1 MPELSIVLPVCNEE
15 SNLPEV
21 YRRLVAEVEPLGH
34 SFELIFVDDGSKD
47 ASATVLES
55 LHRKDPRVKFISFS
69 RNFGHQMALTA
80 GLEAAKGNAVI
91 TMDSDLQHPVTLI
104 PKMLE
109 EWRAGSEVVL
119 MVRESTAD
127 ATVFKRLSSSC
138 FYRLFN
144 WLSDLDLEPG
154 AADFR
159 LLDRRALD
167 SLNSIQERVRF
178 LRGLTAWIGFRTA
191 KISYSA
197 QKRENGSTK
206 YSFSKM
212 VRFLR
217 GLTAWIGF
225 RTAKISYSAQKREN
239 GSTKYSFSKMVR
251 FAADGVT
258 SFSTR
263 PLKMVGALG
272 LIVTFFGTIYGFWV
286 VWASLFTDRVVPGW
300 ASTVLL
306 ALMMGGVQ
314 LMSIGVL
321 GIYLG
326 RIYEEVKG
334 RPLYIVSKRIG
345 F

>member
-212 VRFLR
+212 VRF
-217 GLTAWIGF
+217 
-225 RTAKISYSAQKREN
+225 
-239 GSTKYSFSKMVR
+239 
-251 FAADGVT
+251 AADGVT

>member
-21 YRRLVAEVEPLGH
+21 YRRLVAEVEPLGL

-47 ASATVLES
+47 GSATVLES

-91 TMDSDLQHPVTLI
+91 TMDSDLQHPVSLI

-167 SLNSIQERVRF
+167 SLNSIQER
-178 LRGLTAWIGFRTA
+178 
-191 KISYSA
+191 
-197 QKRENGSTK
+197 
-206 YSFSKM
+206 